1 MLRSLVHFCLR
12 FRGIVIALACVV
24 LVYGIEVARSAK
36 LDVFPEFVPP
46 QVVIQTES
54 PGLAAEQVEM
64 LVTTPV
70 EAAVSGLGHLSALRS
85 ESIQGLSVVTVV
97 FEEGTDV
104 YHDRQL
110 LAERLAGLSSRL
122 PLGVHA
128 PTMSPLTS
136 STMDLL
142 KIGLVSDRLSPMALR
157 TFADW
162 TLRPRLLAISGVAQV
177 TVFGGEVRQL
187 QIQVQPDRL
196 LGHGLALADVLAA
209 ARASTGI
216 VGAGFIDTPNQ
227 RIALETQGQAI
238 DPAVLGQVEVTQRT
252 GLTVRLADVARVV
265 EAGAPRFGEALIQ
278 GRPGVLVT
286 MLSQYG
292 SNTLEVTQAVERA
305 LDDMGPVFEQE
316 GVTLYPRLHRPATFI
331 ETALRNLRWSLLLG
345 GVLVALVLFAF
356 LGHTRTALIS
366 LTAIPLSLLSAVI
379 VLTRMGFTLNT
390 MTLGGLAI
398 AIGEVVDDAIVDVE
412 NIVRRL
418 RENEHLGRPRSPF
431 RVVLEASLE
440 VRSAV
445 VFASLVVVTVFLPVL
460 MLTGLQ
466 GSFFAPLALAYVLAI
481 LASLCVA
488 LTVTP
493 ALSLAVFSRGVRTD
507 VEPRLQRWIKEGYR
521 RWLARVSTQPRRVIA
536 AVALLCCATLAVLP
550 FFGGE
555 FLPQFREGHFV
566 LQVSTAPGTSLEEM
580 HRLGTAISDEL
591 LRLPA
596 IATVAQQIG
605 RAEQGED
612 TWGPNRSE
620 FHVELEPVGGRAQ
633 EHTADQIRAV
643 LAGFPGLQ
651 STVLTF
657 LGDRISETITGE
669 VAPVV
674 VNVFG
679 DDLDALDATAR
690 KVAEVLAAVPGA
702 ADVVVKSPP
711 GAPRTTMR
719 LRPERLTRLG
729 FRPVDVMDAVQTAY
743 QGSVVAQTHR
753 ANQTA
758 DVVVILDPGSRRDP
772 EAVGSLL
779 LQNADGLRVPLGE
792 VADVDD
798 ASDRSVILHEGARR
812 RQAVTCNPTRDV
824 VSFVT
829 DARRALAERVSMPP
843 GVYAVFGGEA
853 ETQAAARTEL
863 LAHAAIASV
872 GVVLL
877 LAVGLGSWHN
887 LGLLLVNLPFALVGG
902 VLAVAISG
910 WIDPAAAR
918 LSIGTLVGFV
928 TLFGITTRNSL
939 MMVSHFDHLVREEGQ
954 VWGAE
959 AALRGATERVV
970 PILMTASVTALG
982 LLPLALG
989 SGQAGREI
997 EGPMAIVILGGLVT
1011 STALNLLVL
1020 PTLAVRWGRFER
1032 QPDEADAGRT
1042 D

>member
-1 MLRSLVHFCLR
+1 MFRSLVHFCLR
-12 FRGIVIALACVV
+12 FRGVVIALACVV

-46 QVVIQTES
+46 QVVIQTEA
-54 PGLAAEQVEM
+54 PGLSAEQVEM

-70 EAAVSGLGHLSALRS
+70 EAAVSGLGHLDTLRS

-122 PLGVHA
+122 PLGIHP
-128 PTMSPLTS
+128 PTMSALTS

-196 LGHGLALADVLAA
+196 LAHGLALADVLAA

-238 DPAVLGQVEVTQRT
+238 DPGVLGQVEVVQRS
-252 GLTVRLADVARVV
+252 GMSVRLADVARVV

-278 GRPGVLVT
+278 GRPGVLLT

-305 LDDMGPVFEQE
+305 LDDMGPVFERE

-345 GVLVALVLFAF
+345 GVLVGLVLFAF

-398 AIGEVVDDAIVDVE
+398 AIGEVVDDGIVDVE

-445 VFASLVVVTVFLPVL
+445 VFASLVVVMVFLPVL
-460 MLTGLQ
+460 TLTGLQ
-466 GSFFAPLALAYVLAI
+466 GSFFAPLALAYILAI

-507 VEPRLQRWIKEGYR
+507 AEPRLQRWIKVGYR
-521 RWLARVSTQPRRVIA
+521 RWLARVATQPRRVIA

-555 FLPQFREGHFV
+555 FLPEFREGHFV
-566 LQVSTAPGTSLEEM
+566 LQVSAAPGTSLEEM
-580 HRLGTAISDEL
+580 HRIGAAISEEL

-620 FHVELEPVGGRAQ
+620 FHVELTPVGARAQ
-633 EHTADQIRAV
+633 ERTADQIRAV
-643 LAGFPGLQ
+643 LTGFPGLQ

-657 LGDRISETITGE
+657 LGDRISETISGE

-679 DDLDALDATAR
+679 DDLDVLDATAR
-690 KVAEVLAAVPGA
+690 KVAGVVAAVSGA

-711 GAPRTTMR
+711 GAPRTTLR
-719 LRPERLTRLG
+719 LRPERLTQLG
-729 FRPVDVMDAVQTAY
+729 FRPVDVMDAVQTAF

-753 ANQTA
+753 ASHTT
-758 DVVVILDPGSRRDP
+758 DVVVILDAGSRREP

-792 VADVDD
+792 LVDVDD
-798 ASDRSVILHEGARR
+798 ASDRYAILHEGARR

-824 VSFVT
+824 ASFVT
-829 DARRALAERVSMPP
+829 DARRAVAEKVSMPP

-853 ETQAAARTEL
+853 ETQATARNEL
-863 LAHAAIASV
+863 LAHAAVASV

-877 LAVGLGSWHN
+877 LAVGLGSWRN
-887 LGLLLVNLPFALVGG
+887 LVLLLVNLPFALVGG
-902 VLAVAISG
+902 VLGVAIGG

-939 MMVSHFDHLVREEGQ
+939 MMGSHFDHLVQEEGQ
-954 VWGAE
+954 DWSAE
-959 AALRGATERVV
+959 TALRGATERVV

-1020 PTLAVRWGRFER
+1020 PTLALRWGRFER
-1032 QPDEADAGRT
+1032 QTDEADAGGT

>member
-1 MLRSLVHFCLR
+1 MFRSLIRFCLR
-12 FRGIVIALACVV
+12 FRGVVIALACVV

-46 QVVIQTES
+46 QVVIQTEA

-70 EAAVSGLGHLSALRS
+70 EAAVSGLGHLNALRS
-85 ESIQGLSVVTVV
+85 ESIQGLSVVTAV

-104 YHDRQL
+104 YHDRQSL
-110 LAERLAGLSSRL
+110 GERLAGISSRL
-122 PLGVHA
+122 PLGVHP
-128 PTMSPLTS
+128 PTMSALTS

-142 KIGLVSDRLSPMALR
+142 NIGLVSDRLSPMALR

-162 TLRPRLLAISGVAQV
+162 TLRPRLLAIAGVAQV
-177 TVFGGEVRQL
+177 VVFGGEVRQL

-196 LGHGLALADVLAA
+196 LGHGLALTDVLAA

-227 RIALETQGQAI
+227 RIVLETQGQAI
-238 DPAVLGQVEVTQRT
+238 DPGVLGEVEVTRRT
-252 GLTVRLADVARVV
+252 GLSVRLADVARVV
-265 EAGAPRFGEALIQ
+265 EAGAPRFGDALIQ
-278 GRPGVLVT
+278 GRPGVLLT

-292 SNTLEVTQAVERA
+292 SNTLEVTQAIERA
-305 LDDMGPVFEQE
+305 LDDMRPVLEQQ

-331 ETALRNLRWSLLLG
+331 ETALGNLRWSLLLG

-356 LGHTRTALIS
+356 LGQTRAVLIS
-366 LTAIPLSLLSAVI
+366 ITAIPLSLLSAVI

-398 AIGEVVDDAIVDVE
+398 AIGEVVDDGIVDVE

-418 RENEHLGRPRSPF
+418 RENERRGRPRSPF

-466 GSFFAPLALAYVLAI
+466 GSFFAPLALAYVLAV
-481 LASLCVA
+481 LASLLVA

-493 ALSLAVFSRGVRTD
+493 ALSLAVFSGGVSAD
-507 VEPRLQRWIKEGYR
+507 AEPRLQRCIKRGYH
-521 RWLARVSTQPRRVIA
+521 RWLARVAAQPRRVLA
-536 AVALLCCATLAVLP
+536 AVALLCCAALAVLP

-555 FLPQFREGHFV
+555 FLPEFREGHFV
-566 LQVSTAPGTSLEEM
+566 LQVSAAPGTSLDEM
-580 HRLGTAISDEL
+580 QRLGAALSEEL
-591 LRLPA
+591 LRLPT

-612 TWGPNRSE
+612 IWGPHRSE
-620 FHVELEPVGGRAQ
+620 FHVELKPVGARVQ
-633 EHTADQIRAV
+633 KRTADQIRAV
-643 LAGFPGLQ
+643 LTGFPGLQ
-651 STVLTF
+651 SAVLTF

-669 VAPVV
+669 AAPVV
-674 VNVFG
+674 VNLFG
-679 DDLDALDATAR
+679 DDLDVLDATAH
-690 KVAEVLAAVPGA
+690 KVAGVLATVPGA

-719 LRPERLTRLG
+719 LRPERLAQLG

-758 DVVVILDPGSRRDP
+758 DVVVILDAGSRRDP

-779 LQNADGLRVPLGE
+779 LRNEDGLRVPLGE
-792 VADVDD
+792 LADVDD
-798 ASDRSVILHEGARR
+798 ASDRYLILHEGARR

-824 VSFVT
+824 VSFVA
-829 DARRALAERVSMPP
+829 DARRAIAERVSMPP

-853 ETQAAARTEL
+853 ETQTAARNEL

-872 GVVLL
+872 GVVML
-877 LAVGLGSWHN
+877 LAVGLGSWRN

-902 VLAVAISG
+902 VLAVAMSG
-910 WIDPAAAR
+910 LLNPAAAR
-918 LSIGTLVGFV
+918 FSIGTLVGFV
-928 TLFGITTRNSL
+928 TLFGITTRNAL
-939 MMVSHFDHLVREEGQ
+939 MMVSHFDHLVQEEGQ

-970 PILMTASVTALG
+970 PILMTATVTALG

-997 EGPMAIVILGGLVT
+997 ERPMAIVILGGLVT

-1032 QPDEADAGRT
+1032 QPDEANSRGPV
-1042 D
+1042 

>member
-1 MLRSLVHFCLR
+1 M
-12 FRGIVIALACVV
+12 
-24 LVYGIEVARSAK
+24 ARSAK

-46 QVVIQTES
+46 QVVIQTEA

-64 LVTTPV
+64 LVTTPI
-70 EAAVSGLGHLSALRS
+70 EAAVSGLGHLTRCAPSRS
-85 ESIQGLSVVTVV
+85 RGS
-97 FEEGTDV
+97 
-104 YHDRQL
+104 R
-110 LAERLAGLSSRL
+110 SSRWSSRKG
-122 PLGVHA
+122 PTSTTTASCWRRGWPGSRPGSRSA
-128 PTMSPLTS
+128 FTPPTMSPLTS

-162 TLRPRLLAISGVAQV
+162 TLRPRLLAVSGVAQV

-227 RIALETQGQAI
+227 RIVLETQGQAI
-238 DPAVLGQVEVTQRT
+238 EPDVLGQVVVAQRN
-252 GLTVRLADVARVV
+252 GLSVRLADVARVV
-265 EAGAPRFGEALIQ
+265 EAGAPRFGDALIQ
-278 GRPGVLVT
+278 GRPGVLLT

-292 SNTLEVTQAVERA
+292 ANTLEVTQAVERA

-316 GVTLYPRLHRPATFI
+316 GITLYPRLHRPATFI
-331 ETALRNLRWSLLLG
+331 ETALRNLRRSLLLG

-379 VLTRMGFTLNT
+379 VLDRMGFTLNT

-398 AIGEVVDDAIVDVE
+398 AIGEVVDDAIIDVE

-431 RVVLEASLE
+431 RVVLDASLE

-445 VFASLVVVTVFLPVL
+445 VFATLVVVMVFLPVL
-460 MLTGLQ
+460 TLTGLQ
-466 GSFFAPLALAYVLAI
+466 GSFFAPLALAYILAI

-507 VEPRLQRWIKEGYR
+507 AEPRLQRWLKEGYR

-536 AVALLCCATLAVLP
+536 AVALLCCAALAVLP

-555 FLPQFREGHFV
+555 FLPEFREGHFV

-580 HRLGTAISDEL
+580 QRLGTAISEEL
-591 LRLPA
+591 LALPA
-596 IATVAQQIG
+596 IATVEQQIG

-612 TWGPNRSE
+612 TWGPTPQRVPRRARARRRPRAGA
-620 FHVELEPVGGRAQ
+620 HGRRDPRGAGGLPRHPVE
-633 EHTADQIRAV
+633 
-643 LAGFPGLQ
+643 
-651 STVLTF
+651 VLTF

-669 VAPVV
+669 TAPVV

-679 DDLDALDATAR
+679 DDLDVLDAKAR

-753 ANQTA
+753 ANQMA
-758 DVVVILDPGSRRDP
+758 DVVVILDAGSRRDP

-792 VADVDD
+792 LADVDD

-812 RQAVTCNPTRDV
+812 RQTVTCNPTRDV
-824 VSFVT
+824 VSFVA
-829 DARRALAERVSMPP
+829 DARRAVAERVTMPP

-853 ETQAAARTEL
+853 ETQAAARSEL
-863 LAHAAIASV
+863 LAHAAIAGV

-877 LAVGLGSWHN
+877 LAVGLGSWRN

-910 WIDPAAAR
+910 WSILRPRGSRSAR
-918 LSIGTLVGFV
+918 
-928 TLFGITTRNSL
+928 
-939 MMVSHFDHLVREEGQ
+939 
-954 VWGAE
+954 WW
-959 AALRGATERVV
+959 
-970 PILMTASVTALG
+970 AS
-982 LLPLALG
+982 
-989 SGQAGREI
+989 
-997 EGPMAIVILGGLVT
+997 
-1011 STALNLLVL
+1011 
-1020 PTLAVRWGRFER
+1020 
-1032 QPDEADAGRT
+1032 
-1042 D
+1042 

>member
-1 MLRSLVHFCLR
+1 M
-12 FRGIVIALACVV
+12 
-24 LVYGIEVARSAK
+24 
-36 LDVFPEFVPP
+36 
-46 QVVIQTES
+46 
-54 PGLAAEQVEM
+54 
-64 LVTTPV
+64 
-70 EAAVSGLGHLSALRS
+70 
-85 ESIQGLSVVTVV
+85 
-97 FEEGTDV
+97 
-104 YHDRQL
+104 
-110 LAERLAGLSSRL
+110 
-122 PLGVHA
+122 
-128 PTMSPLTS
+128 
-136 STMDLL
+136 
-142 KIGLVSDRLSPMALR
+142 
-157 TFADW
+157 
-162 TLRPRLLAISGVAQV
+162 
-177 TVFGGEVRQL
+177 
-187 QIQVQPDRL
+187 
-196 LGHGLALADVLAA
+196 
-209 ARASTGI
+209 
-216 VGAGFIDTPNQ
+216 GAGFIETPNQ
-227 RIALETQGQAI
+227 RIALETQGQAL
-238 DPAVLGQVEVTQRT
+238 DPGVLGQVEVAQRT

-292 SNTLEVTQAVERA
+292 ANTMEVTQAVERA

-398 AIGEVVDDAIVDVE
+398 AIGEVVDDGIIDVE

-445 VFASLVVVTVFLPVL
+445 VFATLVVVTVFLPVL
-460 MLTGLQ
+460 TLTGLQ
-466 GSFFAPLALAYVLAI
+466 GSFFAPLALAYILAI

-507 VEPRLQRWIKEGYR
+507 AEPRLQRWIKAGYR

-536 AVALLCCATLAVLP
+536 AVALLCCAALAVLP

-555 FLPQFREGHFV
+555 FLPRVPRG
-566 LQVSTAPGTSLEEM
+566 P
-580 HRLGTAISDEL
+580 
-591 LRLPA
+591 LRPA
-596 IATVAQQIG
+596 GLG
-605 RAEQGED
+605 RAG
-612 TWGPNRSE
+612 
-620 FHVELEPVGGRAQ
+620 HVARGDASARDRHLRGAAPVARDRHGRA
-633 EHTADQIRAV
+633 ADRARR
-643 LAGFPGLQ
+643 AGRGHLGPEPQRVPRRARARRWPRAGTHGRPDPDGAGGL
-651 STVLTF
+651 SRPPVEVLTF
-657 LGDRISETITGE
+657 LGDRIGETITGE
-669 VAPVV
+669 IAPVV

-679 DDLDALDATAR
+679 DDLDVLDATAR

-729 FRPVDVMDAVQTAY
+729 FRPVDVLDAVQTAY

-758 DVVVILDPGSRRDP
+758 DVVVILDPASRRDP

-792 VADVDD
+792 LADVDD

-812 RQAVTCNPTRDV
+812 RQTVTCNSDPRRGLV
-824 VSFVT
+824 RR
-829 DARRALAERVSMPP
+829 RRAARPRGTVSMPP
-843 GVYAVFGGEA
+843 GVYAVFGGAA

-877 LAVGLGSWHN
+877 LAVGLGSWRN

-928 TLFGITTRNSL
+928 TLFGITTRNSI

-970 PILMTASVTALG
+970 PILMTAIVTALG

-1032 QPDEADAGRT
+1032 QPDEADAGGT